1 MSEINLTFE
10 EAYEKLE
17 KIAERLNYNDIPLD
31 EALKLYEEGIALSN
45 YCAKSLEA
53 AKQKIETLK
62 NGNQL

>member
-1 MSEINLTFE
+1 MAEINLTFE

-17 KIAERLNYNDIPLD
+17 KIAERLNSNDIPLD

>member
-17 KIAERLNYNDIPLD
+17 KIAERLNSNDIPLD

>member
-17 KIAERLNYNDIPLD
+17 KIAERLNSNDIPLD
-31 EALKLYEEGIALSN
+31 EALKLYEEGIVLSN
-45 YCAKSLEA
+45 YCAKSLEV